1 MVRDLKEVNYYPAA
15 DGWTY
20 MWSRFD
26 PTAIDRDF
34 ARIRALDANTVR
46 IVIQPSVFRFPT
58 VRPVMADRLSEVV
71 GLAARHSLRVHLTL
85 FDWWHQYTDI
95 DGSKEWASS
104 LLSRYRGDP
113 RIAVVEL
120 QNEVSPQNPEVVAWA
135 RTMLPYLSTVLPG
148 TLRTVSIAAVP
159 PDVFALFTHELKNSP
174 PDFWDYH
181 YYGPP
186 GDAYSLLSSIKAL
199 AAPRPLLVGETG
211 YSTDGTPGDQA
222 ARDQAQAAYYQAVFT
237 AAAALGLPTPVPWIL
252 DDFSPGA
259 IPPGPTADDPA
270 QYDFG
275 LFQLDGTPKP
285 AAAVVRTAFSG
296 KLSTPWQRST
306 DEPGATFL
314 FEWVFGWEVQGV
326 GQLPRELDAEG
337 SQRASAARRRRE
349 AEDPQAGRGRHAPA
363 DWTERAPDHRAGPVG
378 AAGTAGA
385 RRSRRAVRACLQ
397 TLAGLGLWG
406 RLWRGMPRRHGAGR
420 RS

>member
-1 MVRDLKEVNYYPAA
+1 MSRARTVGLTVAILLVASLILALALTRPASHGPARQLPTAPKSPAIPESMIRDLKEVNYYPAA

-26 PTAIDRDF
+26 PMAIDRDF
-34 ARIRALDANTVR
+34 ARIRALSANTVR
-46 IVIQPSVFRFPT
+46 IIVQAPVFGFPT

-104 LLSRYRGDP
+104 LLSRYQGDP

-120 QNEVSPQNPEVVAWA
+120 QNEVYPQNPEVVAWV

-159 PDVFALFTHELKNSP
+159 PEVFALFTHELKNSP

-181 YYGPP
+181 YY
-186 GDAYSLLSSIKAL
+186 
-199 AAPRPLLVGETG
+199 
-211 YSTDGTPGDQA
+211 
-222 ARDQAQAAYYQAVFT
+222 DQAQAAYYQAVFT

-259 IPPGPTADDPA
+259 IPPGPMADDPA

-275 LFQLDGTPKP
+275 LFHLDGTPKP

-296 KLSTPWQRST
+296 K
-306 DEPGATFL
+306 
-314 FEWVFGWEVQGV
+314 
-326 GQLPRELDAEG
+326 
-337 SQRASAARRRRE
+337 
-349 AEDPQAGRGRHAPA
+349 
-363 DWTERAPDHRAGPVG
+363 
-378 AAGTAGA
+378 
-385 RRSRRAVRACLQ
+385 
-397 TLAGLGLWG
+397 
-406 RLWRGMPRRHGAGR
+406 
-420 RS
+420 